1 MSNGVEEA
9 INNAIRVDPGAEK
22 DEPEKKRKPRSRG
35 GGGDGSPPSGSDGER
50 RLIQYRASKPDV
62 AADDAED
69 ALIASGLPVFH
80 RGGELVEPCVE
91 RTLGYGGEEMRTVML
106 RKISEPRLIDLL
118 AQSSRWERFD
128 QREQKYVPVAPPRI
142 AAQILLERCGKWR
155 FPPVAG
161 VIEHFAMRRDG
172 SLIVTPGYD
181 ERTQLYLAV
190 DPRIIPPGIAAY
202 PSWAE
207 AEQAA
212 KVLDELLDEFPFADP
227 DVDRA
232 VALSVLMT
240 PILRTA
246 MDIAPLHCVSA
257 PTYGSGKSFLV
268 TLASTIST
276 SRPPAMITASG
287 DPEETEKRIDSAL
300 LGGKNL
306 IVLDN
311 ANGELGGDKLA
322 IAIDQRCVSV
332 RVLGASRT
340 VEIQNQACLFAT
352 GVNLAVRGDIV
363 RRALMVTLNPKEER
377 PEGRV
382 FSRNPLEEILAD
394 RGKYITAVLT
404 IARAYI
410 AAGEPEVEYAR
421 VASFAAWSRFVQRPL
436 VWLGYTDPAK
446 SMLTGEE
453 QDSERMAIAEVIG
466 AWPTDSDRSRATV
479 NALVGHAN
487 ADSALK
493 QALLAIAGNRD
504 QTINPLRLSKWLR
517 RHAGRVVDGAKIVRD
532 GEDSKRKSPRW
543 RVVSVC

>member
-1 MSNGVEEA
+1 
-9 INNAIRVDPGAEK
+9 
-22 DEPEKKRKPRSRG
+22 
-35 GGGDGSPPSGSDGER
+35 
-50 RLIQYRASKPDV
+50 
-62 AADDAED
+62 
-69 ALIASGLPVFH
+69 
-80 RGGELVEPCVE
+80 
-91 RTLGYGGEEMRTVML
+91 
-106 RKISEPRLIDLL
+106 
-118 AQSSRWERFD
+118 
-128 QREQKYVPVAPPRI
+128 
-142 AAQILLERCGKWR
+142 
-155 FPPVAG
+155 
-161 VIEHFAMRRDG
+161 MRRDG

-212 KVLDELLDEFPFADP
+212 KVLDELLDKFPFADP

-300 LGGKNL
+300 SGGKNL

-421 VASFAAWSRFVQRPL
+421 VASFAAWSNSFKGRL
-436 VWLGYTDPAK
+436 SG
-446 SMLTGEE
+446 S
-453 QDSERMAIAEVIG
+453 VI
-466 AWPTDSDRSRATV
+466 PTRRSR
-479 NALVGHAN
+479 
-487 ADSALK
+487 
-493 QALLAIAGNRD
+493 
-504 QTINPLRLSKWLR
+504 
-517 RHAGRVVDGAKIVRD
+517 
-532 GEDSKRKSPRW
+532 
-543 RVVSVC
+543 C